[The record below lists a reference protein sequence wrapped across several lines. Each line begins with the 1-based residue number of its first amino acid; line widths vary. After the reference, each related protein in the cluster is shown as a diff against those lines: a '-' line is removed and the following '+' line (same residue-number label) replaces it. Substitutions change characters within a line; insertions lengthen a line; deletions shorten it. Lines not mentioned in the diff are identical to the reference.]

1 MALNEDE
8 KFALLRA
15 IRNPDMR
22 DAIVSEL
29 EDVQTAEIANGAV
42 TNVKVA
48 SGIDAVKIG
57 AGSVSNTEFGY
68 LDGVTSAIQTQLNA
82 KQDSSGTAAAAK
94 AACVAD
100 AINNGT
106 VDVAPSQ
113 NAVFDA
119 LALKQDASGTAAAA
133 KAAAVSDTITDGV
146 TDVAPSQNA
155 VFDALALKQDAS
167 GTAAAAKAAAVA
179 DSIADG
185 VTDVAP
191 SQNAVFDALALKLSL
206 AGGTLDEAAN
216 IALGTTTGSKI
227 GTSASQKLG
236 FYNATPIVQPASA
249 NQAALTNS
257 TGGSYDGTLAAVSGT
272 GDDATINNNLTDIH
286 TLLNEIRTAL
296 VNAGLI
302 KGSA

>member
-82 KQDSSGTAAAAK
+82 KQDS
-94 AACVAD
+94 
-100 AINNGT
+100 
-106 VDVAPSQ
+106 
-113 NAVFDA
+113 
-119 LALKQDASGTAAAA
+119 SGTAAAA

-296 VNAGLI
+296 VDAGLI